1 MLIISTSNRVK
12 RMIADAMR
20 VHVRDVL
27 LDVSL
32 VDDFGMDSL
41 VFVELVMDIEYE
53 LGIKLDDID
62 LQGVVTVR
70 DLVKLVRVA
79 IGNERKDAA

>member
-1 MLIISTSNRVK
+1 MKITNRVK
-12 RMIADAMR
+12 RLIADAMR

>member
-1 MLIISTSNRVK
+1 MKITNRVK
-12 RMIADAMR
+12 RLIADAMR

-32 VDDFGMDSL
+32 VDGLGMDSL

>member
-1 MLIISTSNRVK
+1 
-12 RMIADAMR
+12 MIADAMR

-41 VFVELVMDIEYE
+41 VFVELVMDIEHE
-53 LGIKLDDID
+53 LDIQLDDID
-62 LQGVVTVR
+62 LQRVVTVR

-79 IGNERKDAA
+79 VKNKQAMAA

>member
-41 VFVELVMDIEYE
+41 VFVELVMDIEHE
-53 LGIKLDDID
+53 LDIQLDDID
-62 LQGVVTVR
+62 LQRVVTVR

-79 IGNERKDAA
+79 VKNKQAMAA